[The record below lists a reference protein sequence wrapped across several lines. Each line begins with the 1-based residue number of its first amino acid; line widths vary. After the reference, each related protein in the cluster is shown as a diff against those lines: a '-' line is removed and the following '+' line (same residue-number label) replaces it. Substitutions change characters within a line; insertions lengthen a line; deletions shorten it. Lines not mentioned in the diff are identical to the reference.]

1 MILVRIVKNWD
12 WPDLMRQ
19 TADQKGVWDGIQFT
33 VNPVEDCDFL
43 IMLNNSMETD
53 TRVRCPK
60 ENIWAIMQ
68 EPYMKGHSDW
78 MVEKHEF
85 FSKVFTHYMP
95 VNDKKYI
102 SSHPAIPWH
111 VNKTFDE
118 LISAKVPVKSKK
130 LSAIVGDAMDV
141 PGHIKRRKFLQYI
154 QNDKSLELD
163 LYGKKINF
171 IEDKWD
177 GLAPYKY
184 SLAMENTSGSNYW
197 TEKIADCFL
206 SWTVPIYYG
215 CTNLE
220 DYFPKGSF
228 IRIDINQH
236 ESSLG
241 TVKKVLQ
248 EDSWKKRLPAL
259 EKARNLI
266 LYKYQFFSHVS
277 NLIRSYGS
285 EGKERKRIT
294 IPAYKRGKKASLY
307 RFLYKINKKI
317 YRFTY

>member
-1 MILVRIVKNWD
+1 MTLVRIVKNWD

-19 TADQKGVWDGIQFT
+19 TPGQKGVWDGIQFT
-33 VNPVEDCDFL
+33 VAPIEDCDFFV
-43 IMLNNSMETD
+43 MLNNSMETD

-78 MVEKHEF
+78 MLEKHDF
-85 FSKVFTHYMP
+85 FSRVFTHYMP
-95 VNDKKYI
+95 LNDRKYI
-102 SSHPAIPWH
+102 PSHPAIPWH

-118 LISAKVPVKSKK
+118 LMSAKVPVKSKK

-141 PGHIKRRKFLQYI
+141 PGHIKRKKFLQYI

-184 SLAMENTSGSNYW
+184 SLAMENTGGPDYW

-206 SWTVPIYYG
+206 AWTVPLYYG

-220 DYFPKGSF
+220 DYFPKESF
-228 IRIDINQH
+228 IRIDIGQS
-236 ESSLG
+236 EKSLA
-241 TVKKVLQ
+241 KIRRIIN
-248 EDSWKKRLPAL
+248 EDNWERYIPAL
-259 EKARNLI
+259 EEARNLV
-266 LYKYQFFSHVS
+266 LNRYQLFPYLSEMIHSQSGGRSEKVS
-277 NLIRSYGS
+277 V
-285 EGKERKRIT
+285 T
-294 IPAYKRGKKASLY
+294 IPAYKRSRKAQIHHVIYKLKKKMRL
-307 RFLYKINKKI
+307 L
-317 YRFTY
+317 

>member
-1 MILVRIVKNWD
+1 MTLVRIVKNWD
-12 WPDLMRQ
+12 WPDLIRQ
-19 TADQKGVWDGIQFT
+19 TPGQRGVWDEMQFT
-33 VNPVEDCDFL
+33 VDSVEDCDFL
-43 IMLNNSMETD
+43 IMLNNNMGTD

-78 MVEKHEF
+78 MVEKHDL

-95 VNDKKYI
+95 VNDRKYI
-102 SSHPAIPWH
+102 PSHPAIPWH

-118 LISAKVPVKSKK
+118 LISTEVPVKSKK

-141 PGHIKRRKFLQYI
+141 PGHIKRKTFLQHI

-184 SLAMENTSGSNYW
+184 SLAMENTRGPNYW

-206 SWTVPIYYG
+206 SWTVPVYYG

-220 DYFPKGSF
+220 NYFPKESF
-228 IRIDINQH
+228 IRIDIGQPE
-236 ESSLG
+236 ESLA
-241 TVKKVLQ
+241 KIRRIIN
-248 EDSWKKRLPAL
+248 EDNWERYIPAL
-259 EKARNLI
+259 EEARNL
-266 LYKYQFFSHVS
+266 LLNRYQLFPYLSEMIHFHRGGKS
-277 NLIRSYGS
+277 RKGS
-285 EGKERKRIT
+285 FT
-294 IPAYKRGKKASLY
+294 IPAYKRSRKAQIHHVI
-307 RFLYKINKKI
+307 YKLKKKI
-317 YRFTY
+317 KLL

>member
-19 TADQKGVWDGIQFT
+19 TPDQKGVWDGIQFT
-33 VNPVEDCDFL
+33 VAPIEDCDFL
-43 IMLNNSMETD
+43 VILNNSMETD
-53 TRVRCPK
+53 TRARCPK

-78 MVEKHEF
+78 MVEKHKF
-85 FSKVFTHYMP
+85 FSKVFTHYIP

-102 SSHPAIPWH
+102 PSHPAIPWH

-184 SLAMENTSGSNYW
+184 SLTMENTSGPDYW

-220 DYFPKGSF
+220 DYFPKKSF
-228 IRIDINQH
+228 IRIDIGQPE
-236 ESSLG
+236 ESLA
-241 TVKKVLQ
+241 KIRRIIN
-248 EDSWKKRLPAL
+248 EDNWERYIPAL
-259 EKARNLI
+259 EEARNLV
-266 LYKYQFFSHVS
+266 LNHYQLFPYLSEIIHSHPRARS
-277 NLIRSYGS
+277 NRESI
-285 EGKERKRIT
+285 I
-294 IPAYKRGKKASLY
+294 IPAYRRSKKAQLNHII
-307 RFLYKINKKI
+307 YKLKKKM
-317 YRFTY
+317 RLL

>member
-1 MILVRIVKNWD
+1 MTLVRIVKNWD

-19 TADQKGVWDGIQFT
+19 TPDQKGVWDGIQFT
-33 VNPVEDCDFL
+33 VASTEECDFL
-43 IMLNNSMETD
+43 IMLNNSMKTD

-130 LSAIVGDAMDV
+130 LSAIVGGAMDV

-171 IEDKWD
+171 IKDKWD

-215 CTNLE
+215 CTNLDE
-220 DYFPKGSF
+220 YFPKESF
-228 IRIDINQH
+228 IRIDIGQLE
-236 ESSLG
+236 ESLAEIRRIIN
-241 TVKKVLQ
+241 
-248 EDSWKKRLPAL
+248 EDNWERYIPAL
-259 EKARNLI
+259 EEARNLV
-266 LYKYQFFSHVS
+266 LNRYQLFPYLSEMIHSQSVGRSEKVS
-277 NLIRSYGS
+277 V
-285 EGKERKRIT
+285 T
-294 IPAYKRGKKASLY
+294 IPAYKRSKKAQVDHVI
-307 RFLYKINKKI
+307 YKLKKNMKLL
-317 YRFTY
+317 

>member
-1 MILVRIVKNWD
+1 MTLVRIVKNWD

-19 TADQKGVWDGIQFT
+19 TPGQKGVWDGIQFT
-33 VNPVEDCDFL
+33 VAPIEDCDFL
-43 IMLNNSMETD
+43 VMLNNSMETD
-53 TRVRCPK
+53 TRVRCPEK
-60 ENIWAIMQ
+60 NICAIMQ

-85 FSKVFTHYMP
+85 FSKVFTHYIP
-95 VNDKKYI
+95 VNNRKYI
-102 SSHPAIPWH
+102 PSHPAIPWH

-154 QNDKSLELD
+154 QDDKSLELD

-184 SLAMENTSGSNYW
+184 SLAIENTSGPDYW

-220 DYFPKGSF
+220 NYFPKESF
-228 IRIDINQH
+228 IRIDMGQPEESLAKIRRIIN
-236 ESSLG
+236 
-241 TVKKVLQ
+241 
-248 EDSWKKRLPAL
+248 EDNWERYIPAL
-259 EKARNLI
+259 KEARNLV
-266 LYKYQFFSHVS
+266 LNRYQLFPYLSQMIHS
-277 NLIRSYGS
+277 QPKG
-285 EGKERKRIT
+285 EGEKISFT
-294 IPAYKRGKKASLY
+294 IPAYKRSKKAQI
-307 RFLYKINKKI
+307 RHVVYKFKKEL
-317 YRFTY
+317 RLL

>member
-1 MILVRIVKNWD
+1 MTLVRIVKNWD

-19 TADQKGVWDGIQFT
+19 TPGQKGVWDGIQFT
-33 VNPVEDCDFL
+33 VDPVKDCDFL

-53 TRVRCPK
+53 TRVRCPE

-85 FSKVFTHYMP
+85 FSKVFTHYIP
-95 VNDKKYI
+95 VNDRKYI
-102 SSHPAIPWH
+102 PSHPAIPWH

-171 IEDKWD
+171 IEDKWN
-177 GLAPYKY
+177 GVAPYKY
-184 SLAMENTSGSNYW
+184 SLAMENTSGLDYW

-215 CTNLE
+215 CNNLE
-220 DYFPKGSF
+220 NYFPKESF
-228 IRIDINQH
+228 IRIDIGQPE
-236 ESSLG
+236 ESLA
-241 TVKKVLQ
+241 KIRRIIN
-248 EDSWKKRLPAL
+248 EDNWERYIPAL
-259 EKARNLI
+259 EEARNLV
-266 LYKYQFFSHVS
+266 LNRYQLFPFLSEMIHSHP
-277 NLIRSYGS
+277 RGKS
-285 EGKERKRIT
+285 EKTSFT
-294 IPAYKRGKKASLY
+294 IPAYKRSKEAQIHHIIYKLKKKMKL
-307 RFLYKINKKI
+307 L
-317 YRFTY
+317 

>member
-1 MILVRIVKNWD
+1 MTLVRIVKNWD

-19 TADQKGVWDGIQFT
+19 TPCQKGVWNGIQFT
-33 VNPVEDCDFL
+33 VDSIEECDFL

-53 TRVRCPK
+53 THVRCPK

-85 FSKVFTHYMP
+85 FSKVFTHYIP
-95 VNDKKYI
+95 ANDRKYI

-118 LISAKVPVKSKK
+118 LMSAKVPVKSKK

-184 SLAMENTSGSNYW
+184 SLAMENTSGPDYW

-220 DYFPKGSF
+220 NYFPNESF
-228 IRIDINQH
+228 IRIDIGRPE
-236 ESSLG
+236 ESLA
-241 TVKKVLQ
+241 KIRRIIN
-248 EDSWKKRLPAL
+248 EDNWERYIPAL
-259 EKARNLI
+259 EEARDLVLNR
-266 LYKYQFFSHVS
+266 YQIFPYLSEIIHSHSRTISKKVS
-277 NLIRSYGS
+277 VTN
-285 EGKERKRIT
+285 
-294 IPAYKRGKKASLY
+294 PAYKRSRKAQIHHVIYKLKKKMRL
-307 RFLYKINKKI
+307 L
-317 YRFTY
+317 